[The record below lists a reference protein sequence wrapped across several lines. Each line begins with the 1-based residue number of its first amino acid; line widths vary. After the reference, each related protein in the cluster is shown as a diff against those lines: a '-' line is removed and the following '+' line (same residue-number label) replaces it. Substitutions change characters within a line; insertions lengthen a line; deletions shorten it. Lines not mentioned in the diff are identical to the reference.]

1 MSKTPAWYGQMW
13 LIIID
18 FHLAFLRQ
26 PADQKKK
33 KRKVPITMCTRSVM
47 DGAGARVTWEI
58 QFRRIRVLITFLELS
73 RGRGAPQ
80 IIQWPRACLRVWCQL
95 LLLTGRIHRARLL
108 PLLGYSFLISKV
120 GVLIHCIT
128 LLGHHLMSLWSH
140 LIWAGHN
147 RGCPC
152 SGTLRAPH
160 SPPALRL
167 TCFLWCMRCHKTHW
181 VPLRIVDRGVKVL
194 GWNFLQWVLGSSR

>member
-1 MSKTPAWYGQMW
+1 MW

-73 RGRGAPQ
+73 RGRGAPPNHSMTQ
-80 IIQWPRACLRVWCQL
+80 GMLESVVSASAAHWPYTSGKASPLAGLQL
-95 LLLTGRIHRARLL
+95 
-108 PLLGYSFLISKV
+108 
-120 GVLIHCIT
+120 
-128 LLGHHLMSLWSH
+128 SH
-140 LIWAGHN
+140 L
-147 RGCPC
+147 
-152 SGTLRAPH
+152 
-160 SPPALRL
+160 
-167 TCFLWCMRCHKTHW
+167 
-181 VPLRIVDRGVKVL
+181 
-194 GWNFLQWVLGSSR
+194 